1 MLRRSVEITEQGLTL
16 SPRRKGEA
24 FRREVRTK
32 GRRDRFYGP
41 RPSTQILERPI
52 ATESLHKIPRISR
65 APIMVVSQNPS
76 VPAGM
81 TTSLPWCGRRAAC
94 SGVALPSSDS
104 DQYLLIKLCAVTM
117 GEHTMELLEPL
128 RALIKALGREKREQ
142 YHRHVSVGDLL
153 TDRFE
158 IARDYGFGNGTSCY
172 DNVLILGDVT
182 VGKNCWIGP
191 NVILDGSGGGLLIGD
206 YVDISAGVHI
216 YTHNTVNRAI
226 SGGVAGVEY
235 APTRIGSRV
244 YIGPQSVVEK
254 GIAIGDGVVIGAM
267 SLVNRDVPS
276 DSRVW
281 GIPAAP
287 R

>member
-1 MLRRSVEITEQGLTL
+1 VAGGQL
-16 SPRRKGEA
+16 A
-24 FRREVRTK
+24 
-32 GRRDRFYGP
+32 
-41 RPSTQILERPI
+41 
-52 ATESLHKIPRISR
+52 
-65 APIMVVSQNPS
+65 VVS
-76 VPAGM
+76 
-81 TTSLPWCGRRAAC
+81 L
-94 SGVALPSSDS
+94 LSSDS

-117 GEHTMELLEPL
+117 GEDKMELLGSL
-128 RALIKALGREKREQ
+128 RALIKTLRREKREQ

-191 NVILDGSGGGLLIGD
+191 NVILDGSGGGLSIGD

-216 YTHNTVNRAI
+216 YTHHTVNRAI